1 MGCPVARGPGGS
13 RDAGTGPRG
22 AWRGR
27 GGRDAGKGDG
37 AGVAPGARG
46 GVGPRERHA
55 PGWPSHG
62 VVGQSA
68 GPRAAYPLAAI
79 RSRAADIEL
88 QHTQELHSA
97 HCPLTTSPSTSNC
110 ATRPRTPPWGEPATP
125 PTPASSKAPPGSPRQ
140 HGDQWSRVHPS
151 VWRLDGQRRHGR
163 RLHAIQPSRDR
174 RPYSTGERGKP
185 RRRVSTQAPRSEEPQ
200 ARHGKSGGQPAD
212 VALSARRPK
221 APSCDALTQW
231 RPPRPRVLDM
241 DFSSNIGR
249 DRPPPTPDKPALAR
263 SRSRDADVR
272 CYSLPTAACQVLAE
286 IVLAAHRAARK
297 GNTEAA

>member
-1 MGCPVARGPGGS
+1 MPEVWKSGKGGNGVPGGEGPWGEPGCGDGTQGCVAR
-13 RDAGTGPRG
+13 T
-22 AWRGR
+22 

-37 AGVAPGARG
+37 AGGAPGARG
-46 GVGPRERHA
+46 GVGPWERHA

-62 VVGQSA
+62 VVGQTA

-125 PTPASSKAPPGSPRQ
+125 PTPASSKAPLGSPRQ
-140 HGDQWSRVHPS
+140 HGDQWSRVRPS

-174 RPYSTGERGKP
+174 RPYSTGDPVETADLTRQEKGES
-185 RRRVSTQAPRSEEPQ
+185 R
-200 ARHGKSGGQPAD
+200 AD
-212 VALSARRPK
+212 V
-221 APSCDALTQW
+221 
-231 RPPRPRVLDM
+231 
-241 DFSSNIGR
+241 
-249 DRPPPTPDKPALAR
+249 
-263 SRSRDADVR
+263 
-272 CYSLPTAACQVLAE
+272 
-286 IVLAAHRAARK
+286 
-297 GNTEAA
+297 